1 MQLDTYDR
9 RLEWDAPLSLEKGR
23 ENSNLENRGNKPCL
37 PWRSMALLCFPL
49 LPSRSE
55 NFEDSEYSEG
65 CSGLVPGPIG
75 YIVHD
80 DDTRLVGISPG
91 TGGKNAVPGCLSL
104 E

>member
-1 MQLDTYDR
+1 MRPCPWKREGKIQTLKTVETNLVYRGGAWPSSVSRCSRLAVKISKILNIR
-9 RLEWDAPLSLEKGR
+9 R
-23 ENSNLENRGNKPCL
+23 
-37 PWRSMALLCFPL
+37 
-49 LPSRSE
+49 
-55 NFEDSEYSEG
+55 G